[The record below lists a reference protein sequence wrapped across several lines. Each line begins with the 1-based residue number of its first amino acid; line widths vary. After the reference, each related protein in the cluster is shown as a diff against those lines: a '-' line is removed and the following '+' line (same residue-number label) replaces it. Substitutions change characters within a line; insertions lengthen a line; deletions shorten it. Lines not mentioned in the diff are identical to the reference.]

1 MEIWK
6 PVPGTDGKYEASNHG
21 NIRSTWLLNGK
32 PYTKIMKT
40 ILDERG
46 YAKLTI
52 TLNGK
57 KTCTRAHILVCKA
70 FHGLPPSIKHTV
82 NHKDG
87 NKLNNHYTNLEWITQ
102 KENVHHH
109 GKDTSHPRKVIQK
122 SLNGEIVAT
131 FNSISEAAA
140 SINKDRTTV
149 SRVCNGKNKT
159 AGGYIFEYEDD
170 KHKHQE
176 IDKTVEHKII
186 KDFPKYLVF

>member
-1 MEIWK
+1 MRDTDYPGYQVSENGEIW
-6 PVPGTDGKYEASNHG
+6 
-21 NIRSTWLLNGK
+21 STKSQKFLAQHIKNG
-32 PYTKIMKT
+32 YKT
-40 ILDERG
+40 INIKGNTHLVHRLI
-46 YAKLTI
+46 AKAYI
-52 TLNGK
+52 PNNDDN
-57 KTCTRAHILVCKA
+57 LV
-70 FHGLPPSIKHTV
+70 V